1 MLRKGIHEEMDKKRL
16 SNVLLHK
23 NVYMKYYTLMW
34 VTYKKISLLL
44 NIDFFITV
52 FSMFLLLSYVNKYY
66 IILCSL

>member
-1 MLRKGIHEEMDKKRL
+1 MLRKGINEEMDKKRL

-23 NVYMKYYTLMW
+23 NVFMKYYTLMR